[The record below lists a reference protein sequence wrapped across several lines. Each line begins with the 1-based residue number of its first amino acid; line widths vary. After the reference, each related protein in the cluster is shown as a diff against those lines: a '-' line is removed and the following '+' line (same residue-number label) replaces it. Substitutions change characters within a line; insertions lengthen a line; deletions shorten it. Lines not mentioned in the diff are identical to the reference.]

1 APEGAWLGLPPLRV
15 LSIDIECAGRKGVF
29 PEPQQD
35 PVIAIA
41 AVALRQ
47 GAREPFLRVVF
58 TLRSCAPL
66 RGATVRSF
74 DSERDLL
81 QVGFWGEKPGFW

>member
-1 APEGAWLGLPPLRV
+1 
-15 LSIDIECAGRKGVF
+15 GVF

-47 GAREPFLRVVF
+47 GAREPFLRAVF
-58 TLRSCAPL
+58 TLLSCAPV
-66 RGATVRSF
+66 RGASVRSF
-74 DSERDLL
+74 GSERELL
-81 QVGFWGEKPGFW
+81 QVGFGVKNAGL

>member
-1 APEGAWLGLPPLRV
+1 
-15 LSIDIECAGRKGVF
+15 GVF

-58 TLRSCAPL
+58 TLLSCAPL